1 MACVC
6 KVGVLY
12 RRGLFVVIFRSEE
25 CDAARTRKRPE
36 DPSETRKEHQ
46 ALEGPHQNAARR
58 SRQDQAKISPPQR
71 LLLLAPQSYIHRLV
85 LLPWLYVEHLL
96 PRPSWC
102 HNLRHMKTLPVVQRN
117 ALHNHPI
124 PIRAHTLLCLQGF
137 RGEGYSAEFVDNM
150 AAIHQRLADDPA
162 QWVEIK
168 DAPDAMCGAC
178 PHLRPMGCSL
188 HGTESE
194 PHMQAQDHDVLVRLG
209 LHVGDRLPWADILD
223 RIRTSLTGE
232 SLTNICGQC
241 RWLSLGYCRDGIERL
256 RAPAQYQAT
265 PLDAPKDA

>member
-1 MACVC
+1 
-6 KVGVLY
+6 
-12 RRGLFVVIFRSEE
+12 
-25 CDAARTRKRPE
+25 
-36 DPSETRKEHQ
+36 
-46 ALEGPHQNAARR
+46 
-58 SRQDQAKISPPQR
+58 
-71 LLLLAPQSYIHRLV
+71 
-85 LLPWLYVEHLL
+85 
-96 PRPSWC
+96 
-102 HNLRHMKTLPVVQRN
+102 MKTLPVVQRN

-178 PHLRPMGCSL
+178 PHLLPMGCSL

-265 PLDAPKDA
+265 PLDAPTEDA